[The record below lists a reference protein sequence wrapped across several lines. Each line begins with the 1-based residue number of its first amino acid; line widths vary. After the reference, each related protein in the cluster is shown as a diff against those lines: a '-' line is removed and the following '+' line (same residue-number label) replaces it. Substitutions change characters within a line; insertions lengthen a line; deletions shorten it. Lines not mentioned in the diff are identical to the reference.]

1 MFQSLQKLGLFLGPL
16 AALALFLSLPDHYVD
31 TQKALIPLDFSAK
44 ATLSVTLWM
53 AIWWLSEALDI
64 SITAL
69 LPIAIFPLL
78 GIADIKTTTAP
89 YASHLIFLFMGGFL
103 IALSMQRWRLDQRL
117 AGAILARTGSNPIMI
132 IGGFMIATALLSGF
146 ISNTAT
152 TALMLPMGLSIIAI
166 FTCITDQKF
175 AHPDQHNF
183 ARCLLLGIAY
193 AASVGGTGTIIGTA
207 PNLVLTGF
215 LETAIKDQY
224 QTQISF
230 AQWTQMAAPLIIIFL
245 PIIWYLLTHWIFPF
259 ERANLLNPS
268 LQTLHERS
276 QQGMTKG
283 ERATLVIFIIT
294 IALWMSRPWLQTL
307 TLPSGGGYV
316 QPFKGLSDS
325 GIAMLCAL
333 MLFVIPVNL
342 KQRDFVMDWP
352 TAKKLPWGIF
362 ILFGGGLTLAQAIKN
377 NGVAEFIAAQS
388 LFLPALP
395 EYVFIF
401 IICGTVILL
410 TELTSN
416 TATTATLVP
425 ILSSIAIG
433 MGIHPYLIIFPA
445 TFAASFAFMMP
456 IATPP
461 NAIVFGS
468 GHLSIPNM
476 CKAGIWLNLI
486 GVCLIT
492 ALTYT
497 VFKPAL
503 AL

>member
-1 MFQSLQKLGLFLGPL
+1 MFQSLQKIGLLLGPL
-16 AALALFLSLPDHYVD
+16 AAIALFLSLPDQYVD
-31 TQKALIPLDFSAK
+31 TQKALIPLDFPAK
-44 ATLSVTLWM
+44 ATLCVTLWM

-64 SITAL
+64 TVTAL

-103 IALSMQRWRLDQRL
+103 IALSMQRWRLDQRI
-117 AGAILARTGSNPIMI
+117 AGAILAQTGSNPLLLIA
-132 IGGFMIATALLSGF
+132 GFMTATALLSAF

-152 TALMLPMGLSIIAI
+152 TALMLPMGLSIIAL
-166 FTCITDQKF
+166 FTRVDGQGFT
-175 AHPDQHNF
+175 HPDQHNF
-183 ARCLLLGIAY
+183 ARCLLLCIAY

-207 PNLVLTGF
+207 PNLVLIGF
-215 LETAIKDQY
+215 LESGIDDQY

-230 AQWTQMAAPLIIIFL
+230 AEWTMMAAPLIFIFL
-245 PIIWYLLTHWIFPF
+245 PIIWLVLTRWVFPF
-259 ERANLLNPS
+259 KRENLLDPC
-268 LQTLHERS
+268 LDTIHENARS
-276 QQGMTKG
+276 HMSRG
-283 ERATLVIFIIT
+283 ERATLIIFLTAVI
-294 IALWMSRPWLQTL
+294 LWMTRPWLQTL
-307 TLPSGGGYV
+307 TLPLPDGDI
-316 QPFKGLSDS
+316 QPFKGLSDP

-333 MLFVIPVNL
+333 LLFIIPINF
-342 KQRDFVMDWP
+342 KQHSFVMDWP

-377 NGVAEFIAAQS
+377 NGVAEFIASQS
-388 LFLPALP
+388 LYLPALP

-401 IICGTVILL
+401 IICGAVILL

-425 ILSSIAIG
+425 ILASITIG
-433 MGIHPYLIIFPA
+433 MGVHPYLIIFPA

-468 GHLSIPNM
+468 GHLSIPDM
-476 CKAGIWLNLI
+476 CRAGLWLNLF

-492 ALTYT
+492 ALTYL
-497 VFKPAL
+497 VIKPAL
-503 AL
+503 NI